1 MKLLVAKLIAASGAS
16 CIPPVYF
23 EKKNCGS
30 TPYQYSIVCI
40 AEFGLNQRIFG
51 PLSES
56 PTLTG
61 VIVRAGTVLLIVVLL
76 TLLGAS
82 AWFAYDGLT
91 VGDDTPMS
99 DHAYIAMGLGIFFSL
114 LVGGGLMALL
124 FYSSRRGFDESP
136 KILDDKKD
144 FPE

>member
-1 MKLLVAKLIAASGAS
+1 
-16 CIPPVYF
+16 
-23 EKKNCGS
+23 
-30 TPYQYSIVCI
+30 
-40 AEFGLNQRIFG
+40 
-51 PLSES
+51 
-56 PTLTG
+56 
-61 VIVRAGTVLLIVVLL
+61 VRAGTVLLIVVLL

-91 VGDDTPMS
+91 VGDDTAMS

-124 FYSSRRGFDESP
+124 FYSSRRGFDEP
-136 KILDDKKD
+136 PTILDDKKD